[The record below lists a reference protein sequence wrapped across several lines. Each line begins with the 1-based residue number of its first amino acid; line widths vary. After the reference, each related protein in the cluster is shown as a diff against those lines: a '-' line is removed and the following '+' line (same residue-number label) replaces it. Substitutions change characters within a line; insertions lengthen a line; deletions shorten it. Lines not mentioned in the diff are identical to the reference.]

1 MKEQSTSKG
10 FAILSTG
17 TVFVKIISLLY
28 IPFLRA
34 IIGDEGYG
42 IFGAAYQVYA
52 FMFVVTNS
60 GIPVAISKLV
70 SELNAKGNYR
80 DAIKGFKLSR
90 FILMVLGIIMS
101 MTLVVM
107 AAPLAK
113 VVHYEK
119 SYLSIIALAPA
130 ILFTS
135 VASAYRGYFQGNK
148 NMIPTALSQ
157 VFEQITNTIFAL
169 IFSAYLMRY
178 GLEVGVAGAPVG
190 TSVGA
195 LISAAFLIY
204 YYERIKKADRTN
216 EIQNAEGVR
225 RLRTRH
231 LALKIIYYS
240 LPITICVGMTYAG
253 NLVDLYNTKV
263 RLMAGGFNDT
273 QATILYGY
281 LVKYQQLLNV
291 PIALI
296 SALAAA
302 ILPALSSA
310 AAVRDKDMLKEKINN
325 SLKVCFLVA
334 LPCAAGLGILSG
346 PIYDMLV
353 FGKGSY
359 IMAWGSIVLVFLAV
373 MQIQST
379 ILQGIGKLYIATLFS
394 IIGIAIKI
402 TTNYF
407 IIAMPEINILGA
419 VAGSILGFSIP
430 IILNQFIINKS
441 LKGRISLFDHAFKPA
456 VASLFMTILVFAA
469 YNLLKATFSMLAW
482 NYLTGTITV
491 MICVLLGAYCY
502 LYGLVLTKG
511 VSKKDMEIVP
521 ARLRKFVPKSILNKM
536 A

>member
-10 FAILSTG
+10 FAILSAG
-17 TVFVKIISLLY
+17 TVLVKIISLLY

-42 IFGAAYQVYA
+42 IFGAAYQVYV

-80 DAIKGFKLSR
+80 DAIKSFKLSR
-90 FILMVLGIIMS
+90 FFLLILGIMMS
-101 MTLVVM
+101 VILVIM
-107 AAPLAK
+107 AAPLSRA
-113 VVHYEK
+113 VHYEK
-119 SYLSIIALAPA
+119 AYLSIIALAPA

-135 VASAYRGYFQGNK
+135 VASAYRGFFQGNR
-148 NMIPTALSQ
+148 NMIPTAMSQ
-157 VFEQITNTIFAL
+157 VFEQVANTIFAL

-178 GLEVGVAGAPVG
+178 GLEVGCAGAPVG

-195 LISAAFLIY
+195 LISAAFLIF
-204 YYERIKKADRTN
+204 YYEKIKKADN
-216 EIQNAEGVR
+216 IDEIQNAEGVR
-225 RLRTRH
+225 RIRTGH
-231 LALKIIYYS
+231 LALKIVYYS

-263 RLMAGGFNDT
+263 RLMAGGFSDV

-302 ILPALSSA
+302 ILPSLSSA
-310 AAVRDKDMLKEKINN
+310 AAVRNKEMLKEKINY
-325 SLKVCFLVA
+325 SLRVCFLVA

-346 PIYDMLV
+346 PIYSMLV

-394 IIGIAIKI
+394 VIGIAVKI

-407 IIAMPEINILGA
+407 VIAMPEINILGA
-419 VAGSILGFSIP
+419 VIGSILGFSIP
-430 IILNQFIINKS
+430 IILNQVVINRS
-441 LKGRISLFDHAFKPA
+441 LRGRMSLFDHAFKPA
-456 VASLFMTILVFAA
+456 VASLFMTVLVFAS
-469 YNLLKATFSMLAW
+469 YSLLRAAFSAFVW
-482 NYLTGTITV
+482 NYFTVAVSV
-491 MICVLLGAYCY
+491 MISVAIGAYSY

-521 ARLRKFVPKSILNKM
+521 ARLRRFVPASILNKM